1 MGLIPS
7 WGAKILQAVQPGQ
20 KKKKGMFQN
29 IANTVKLESVD
40 NQILNKDKTQV
51 LWLNRELKYKLKG
64 KIPLLQKRK

>member
-1 MGLIPS
+1 
-7 WGAKILQAVQPGQ
+7 
-20 KKKKGMFQN
+20 MFQN